1 MKRTR
6 VTANARPSREI
17 SSGQPPVGKRSL
29 SRTMVCRTSRFARRP
44 SMTTAS
50 PVRST
55 TWRSYNEASWRWE
68 PATARTNYARCKR
81 KSGTSVVEKRPSLQS
96 SQVFGRRLRLGRRGD
111 PCGRPRPLWSP
122 VPAPARRG
130 IGQHGTPPGR
140 PLPPLV
146 GLGHS
151 PAGVLEQVPPL
162 RLSQVSNRTAS
173 ALDGAR
179 PPSSAIR
186 AWREAHCRR
195 GRPRTLDGQSPL
207 VAAEIVVL
215 DNVISTRLLWP
226 DSESPVNNQYAL
238 RVIRQA
244 QNRNGH
250 DVPTTWH

>member
-1 MKRTR
+1 MGL
-6 VTANARPSREI
+6 ANTGRHQGVPYRH
-17 SSGQPPVGKRSL
+17 SSVWGIAPLAFL
-29 SRTMVCRTSRFARRP
+29 S
-44 SMTTAS
+44 
-50 PVRST
+50 
-55 TWRSYNEASWRWE
+55 
-68 PATARTNYARCKR
+68 
-81 KSGTSVVEKRPSLQS
+81 KSHLYV
-96 SQVFGRRLRLGRRGD
+96 
-111 PCGRPRPLWSP
+111 
-122 VPAPARRG
+122 
-130 IGQHGTPPGR
+130 
-140 PLPPLV
+140 
-146 GLGHS
+146 
-151 PAGVLEQVPPL
+151 
-162 RLSQVSNRTAS
+162 LSQVPNRTAS

-250 DVPTTWH
+250 DVPTTWHYLSARDAAYLELALRLGGTLATNDQRLQAATRHAGAPLFERPA